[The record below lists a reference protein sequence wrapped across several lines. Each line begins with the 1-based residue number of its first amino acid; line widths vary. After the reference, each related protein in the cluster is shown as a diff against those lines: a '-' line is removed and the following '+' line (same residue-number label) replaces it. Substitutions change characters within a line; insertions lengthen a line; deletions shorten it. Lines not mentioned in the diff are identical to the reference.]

1 MGQNRTRTVLTQHG
15 GTRFFIVASRII
27 IGRLLSKQVL
37 CKPFGRWSGGGFEI
51 LHVGV
56 KMATG
61 QRHET
66 LRLKRPLIGSQ
77 GQVSNREDI
86 TKRNHHHQRRRA
98 NKGGITSG
106 LVLGEHLDRAESNLI
121 LPGGRTAATSLGEP
135 FPAIRCREGGW
146 RRRIFGHH
154 WNHSRRLPVHASTTV
169 VGKHL
174 LHPGKVV
181 GSN

>member
-1 MGQNRTRTVLTQHG
+1 MGQNRARTVLAQHG
-15 GTRFFIVASRII
+15 GTRFRGIVASRII

-66 LRLKRPLIGSQ
+66 LRLKRPLISSQ
-77 GQVSNREDI
+77 GQVSDREDI

-106 LVLGEHLDRAESNLI
+106 LALGEHLDRAEGHLL
-121 LPGGRTAATSLGEP
+121 LPGGRTAATSVGEP
-135 FPAIRCREGGW
+135 SPTLRGREGGW
-146 RRRIFGHH
+146 
-154 WNHSRRLPVHASTTV
+154 
-169 VGKHL
+169 
-174 LHPGKVV
+174 
-181 GSN
+181 

>member
-1 MGQNRTRTVLTQHG
+1 MPDRAAPHGPESDSYRSGPTWRRAVL
-15 GTRFFIVASRII
+15 RYRRRII

-77 GQVSNREDI
+77 GQVSDREGI

-106 LVLGEHLDRAESNLI
+106 LVLGEHLDRAKGNLI

-135 FPAIRCREGGW
+135 FPAVWCR
-146 RRRIFGHH
+146 
-154 WNHSRRLPVHASTTV
+154 
-169 VGKHL
+169 
-174 LHPGKVV
+174 
-181 GSN
+181 

>member
-1 MGQNRTRTVLTQHG
+1 MSPWGSGAAAEAPRAPDCRHVDQRWISSIWARIGLVPFWPNMEARG
-15 GTRFFIVASRII
+15 SEASSRA
-27 IGRLLSKQVL
+27 GLCRLLSKQVL

-61 QRHET
+61 QCHET

-77 GQVSNREDI
+77 GQVSDREDI

-106 LVLGEHLDRAESNLI
+106 LVLGEHLDRAEGNLI

-135 FPAIRCREGGW
+135 FPAI
-146 RRRIFGHH
+146 
-154 WNHSRRLPVHASTTV
+154 PV
-169 VGKHL
+169 
-174 LHPGKVV
+174 
-181 GSN
+181 